1 MGVVGEHDG
10 ELHEHVVGV
19 ARLAERVGRE
29 LGLGAAQLVHVRRAA
44 ALHDI
49 GKIAI
54 PDEILR
60 APRPLTDDEWA
71 YMRQHTIIGERII
84 RAAPELA
91 EVAGIVR
98 ASHERW
104 DGAGYP
110 DGLAAE
116 DIPLGARIV
125 AVCDS
130 WEAMTTNRAYR
141 GAMSES
147 LAVHELRRC
156 AGSQFDARVVAAFL
170 AARQAASEEL
180 RAAGAVT
187 PSATPASSS

>member
-1 MGVVGEHDG
+1 MQLGGVVDG
-10 ELHEHVVGV
+10 LAAVGGH
-19 ARLAERVGRE
+19 AERVGRE
-29 LGLGAAQLVHVRRAA
+29 LGLDAAELVHVRRAA

-54 PDEILR
+54 PDEILH
-60 APRPLTDDEWA
+60 APRALTDDEWA

-84 RAAPELA
+84 SAAPELA

-110 DGLAAE
+110 DGLAGE

-130 WEAMTTNRAYR
+130 WEAMTSSRAYR
-141 GAMSES
+141 AAMSPT
-147 LAVHELRRC
+147 LALNEITRC
-156 AGSQFDARVVAAFL
+156 SGSQFDPRVVAAFL
-170 AARQAASEEL
+170 AVRQAASDDDD
-180 RAAGAVT
+180 AGAADT
-187 PSATPASSS
+187 SAATSATIS